1 MLNVCVY
8 VLRISKIMAHR
19 RIEMHKNVLMHLH
32 VCANLNPVTNGKH
45 TKLFLFFVLGGIFG
59 YKLGEHS
66 LLINFGSWR

>member
-1 MLNVCVY
+1 
-8 VLRISKIMAHR
+8 
-19 RIEMHKNVLMHLH
+19 MHKNVLMHLH